1 MEKAS
6 RLGSLGKL
14 LRGSQAGSEGAL
26 DKSSVVGNES
36 CRTCSAQTRYFFTPD
51 WGWPKSGILFHHEV
65 FRDYQF
71 LENPT

>member
-14 LRGSQAGSEGAL
+14 LRGSQAEGSM
-26 DKSSVVGNES
+26 DKSAVVGDES
-36 CRTCSAQTRYFFTPD
+36 CKTCSAQTHYFFTPD
-51 WGWPKSGILFHHEV
+51 WGWPKSGILFLHEV

-71 LENPT
+71 SENPT